1 MIGRFPYG
9 QVVSTPGAL
18 DALQRAGHTPLEF
31 LARHLECDWGDL
43 DEHDRQA
50 NEQALS
56 TGARLLSSYK
66 LSDTVKIWI
75 ITEADRSSSCILLPE
90 EY

>member
-18 DALQRAGHTPLEF
+18 DALQRAGRTPLEF